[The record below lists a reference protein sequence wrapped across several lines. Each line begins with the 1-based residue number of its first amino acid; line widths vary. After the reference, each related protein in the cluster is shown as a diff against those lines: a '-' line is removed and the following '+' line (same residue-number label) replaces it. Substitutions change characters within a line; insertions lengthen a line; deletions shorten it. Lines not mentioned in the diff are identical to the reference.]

1 MKKWVKGNPNIQAT
15 YDGKTYYF
23 PSSDQKEMFLVDP
36 AKYVPALGGDCTVC
50 LAKMDKRV
58 PGTVHHAALANDR
71 LFLFPSGEQKQEFLA
86 NQAKYLDIDL
96 ALGGKC
102 AVCRVEINKDVPGN
116 PEIAEYHQGF
126 RHRFPT
132 AKQREMF
139 RANPAKYAVKHA
151 AAKQHVNAFGLAP
164 RGTSS

>member
-23 PSSDQKEMFLVDP
+23 PGSEQKEMFLVDP

-50 LAKMDKRV
+50 LANMRKRV
-58 PGTVHHAALANDR
+58 PGTVRHAALANGR
-71 LFLFPSGEQKQEFLA
+71 LFLFPGGEQKQEFFA
-86 NQAKYLDIDL
+86 NQAKYADIDL

-126 RHRFPT
+126 RYLFPSE
-132 AKQREMF
+132 KQREMF

-151 AAKQHVNAFGLAP
+151 ADRQHASASEPV
-164 RGTSS
+164 RRRSSS